1 MADALLAKLNEAQ
14 RDAVS
19 STAQQ
24 LAILA
29 GPGSGKTH
37 TLTSRVAWFLKS
49 GIRPENIIVATF
61 TRKAALE
68 MKDRIEKLLGDERG
82 RKLILG
88 TFHSIALKYLY
99 AYGNLIKM
107 RKGFA
112 VIDSNDSFSII
123 KRIIKRKNLTCDPKS
138 TASRISTR
146 KAKGAWDEKL
156 VKAMKYDVKAQ
167 QTEIVYTEYE
177 DALKRDNLLDF
188 DDLLVRCV
196 ELLRT
201 HPECVANIDAVLI
214 DEFQDTNLVQ
224 FDLMRLMAARKKR
237 VTVVG
242 DPDQSIYGFR
252 SAEVKNYASLIKQY
266 PDTLTISLEEN
277 YRSSPQ
283 ILEAAM
289 AVIQQDES
297 RIKKTLKPTHV
308 SGTKPVLRT
317 LSDADVEGDW
327 IAMEIKRCLALSA
340 NLMTYNDVAILVR
353 SSYLSRCIEN
363 GFIKAGIPYRMVG
376 KQLPFLMPF
385 KNENIKLIL

>member
-1 MADALLAKLNEAQ
+1 M
-14 RDAVS
+14 
-19 STAQQ
+19 
-24 LAILA
+24 
-29 GPGSGKTH
+29 
-37 TLTSRVAWFLKS
+37 S

-61 TRKAALE
+61 TRRAALE
-68 MKDRIEKLLGDERG
+68 MKERIEKLLGDESG

-99 AYGNLIKM
+99 SYGNLIKM
-107 RKGFA
+107 RKGFGIA
-112 VIDSNDSFSII
+112 DSSDSLSII
-123 KRIIKRKNLTCDPKS
+123 KRIIKRKNLTCDPKNARS
-138 TASRISTR
+138 QISTR

-156 VKAMKYDVKAQ
+156 AKAMKYDARAQ
-167 QTEIVYTEYE
+167 EIEIVYTEYE
-177 DALKRDNLLDF
+177 DALKRDNLLDY

-196 ELLRT
+196 ELLRA

-224 FDLMRLMAARKKR
+224 FDLMRLMAARKKK

-252 SAEVKNYASLIKQY
+252 SAEVKNYASLIRQY

-289 AVIQQDES
+289 TVIQQDES

-308 SGTKPVLRT
+308 AGTRPVLRT

-327 IAMEIKRCLALSA
+327 ISTEIKRCLALSA

-353 SSYLSRCIEN
+353 SAYLSRCIES
-363 GFIKAGIPYRMVG
+363 GFGRAGIPYRMVG
-376 KQLPFLMPF
+376 KKLPFLMSL
-385 KNENIKLIL
+385 KNENIRLIL